1 MIDPELEAIVK
12 STELLKDLSDES
24 RIRVLQYLISR
35 YNLKGAEN
43 PSVPTSETSHPIPA
57 LLNEDPEETAP
68 RKKNAAHHGEYP
80 ALKDVVTKDL
90 PKSEVEWVL
99 VYCFYA
105 SDYGSKEFTREDVSN
120 NYKTTKR
127 WIEQTR
133 RNLSANIGAVVKR
146 DWIKSLN
153 DTEFIMKDTGTT
165 YAKEVV
171 AGNSTAKERKP
182 RKKGSPIAAGKG
194 HGTRG

>member
-43 PSVPTSETSHPIPA
+43 PSQPSGEASRPPAA
-57 LLNEDPEETAP
+57 LLTGGQEETASQ
-68 RKKNAAHHGEYP
+68 KTSTTHHGDYP

-105 SDYGSKEFTREDVSN
+105 SGHGTKEFTRDDLSN
-120 NYKTTKR
+120 LYKSTRR
-127 WIEQTR
+127 WTELTR
-133 RNLSANIGAVVKR
+133 RNLSGNLAAVVKR
-146 DWIKSLN
+146 NWIKSLN
-153 DTEFIMKDTGTT
+153 DTEFIMKDSGTT

-171 AGNSTAKERKP
+171 AGNSPGKARKP
-182 RKKGSPIAAGKG
+182 RKKSSLVAEENG
-194 HGTRG
+194 HDA